1 MFDWYV
7 WFGGAV
13 IALSAGYAFASM
25 YLAHARDERYLS
37 HLERSDMAFNA
48 RLMRYVDAQQH
59 LLFSENTWK
68 EGRLV
73 ADDKTPSTPKG
84 G

>member
-1 MFDWYV
+1 MDWYV
-7 WFGGAV
+7 TLGLSVTV
-13 IALSAGYAFASM
+13 ISAGYAFASM
-25 YLAHARDERYLS
+25 YLSHSREERYMA

-68 EGRLV
+68 EGRKV
-73 ADDKTPSTPKG
+73 AEDKTG
-84 G
+84 GR